1 MPSAQP
7 GRHTRS
13 GRPAAAWRAA
23 RPALLLALLLPV
35 PLAALSSNGPRVAF
49 TDSIREIPA
58 ASPGA
63 TPDPRHAAIVR
74 AALSPAET
82 SAPMDVEVALRM
94 RNFAELQARV
104 ARGEII
110 APDEMAAKYFPL
122 PADYAAVVAW
132 VGAQGLTITHQD
144 PTRLSVFV
152 RGTVRQLQDIFQMD
166 FARVAFEGGEFT
178 SAVTAP
184 NLPTSLAAALVGI
197 NGLQPHLRPHKMA
210 AAPDPRPL
218 SLNSNAPP
226 YIPSQILKAYNANS
240 LNLDGT
246 GQTIAIVIDTFP
258 ADNDL
263 TTFWTQCHVNQAIG
277 NTQHLSNVTKIQVI
291 NGSLAGVGP
300 EEATIDAELTSSL
313 APGAKIRVYATTDL
327 NPSYLSQAYQE
338 VYNDASTNPG
348 LHQLDLSYG
357 INEDQV
363 SNSELRSDGQIF
375 AALAA
380 RGVTIFASSGDGG
393 SNPNAST
400 GSYAATAAAQPGHPA
415 SDPSVT
421 GVGATTLTL
430 DLGSGNEAGE
440 TGWSIGTYSGGQ
452 AASGGGVSRV
462 FTRPTW
468 QTGPGVPSG
477 TMRLVPDV
485 AATGDPS
492 DGCYIVV
499 NGSGVIFG
507 GTSVSAPIWAGFCAL
522 LNQARA
528 AAGLDPIG
536 LLGPKI
542 YPLIGTTS
550 LRDITSG
557 NNGAYNCGPGY
568 DLVTGVGTPIMS
580 TLVQS
585 LAPAS
590 PSPAILIQPVSLT
603 IAPGQ
608 DAVFSVTAT
617 GSPLPSYQ
625 WQRETAGTS
634 TWANLGNG
642 SPYSGATAGTLT
654 VSPAITTMS
663 GDLFQCIVTN
673 TNGTATTAPA
683 ALVVS
688 YPLVVMTLAGSA
700 GNSGSTDGTG
710 TAARFTDPA
719 DVTVD
724 GAGNVYVSDT
734 DNFAIRKITPAG
746 AVTTLAGLAGARG
759 STDGTASAA
768 RFNHP
773 TGITVDGAGNVY
785 VADTDNETIRKITA
799 AGVVTTVAGQAG
811 RTGSADGTGTAAQFS
826 SPSDVNVDSAGNLY
840 IADAGNNTIRRITP
854 TGVVTT
860 VAGVAGASGS
870 TDGTGAGARFS
881 SPEGVTV
888 DGAGNL
894 YVADTNNQTI
904 RKISPAGAVTTL
916 AGAAGVSGGADGPGS
931 VARFQN
937 PSDLTVD
944 SAGNVYVAD
953 TDNHAIR
960 KISPGGTVATVAGTV
975 GTSGSG
981 DGMGTAARFF
991 YPTGVVADA
1000 GSNVYVADTDN
1011 HTVRKAA
1018 PVSAPT
1024 ISVQPQSQTAN
1035 AGDSVTFSV
1044 TATGVPAPTYQ
1055 WYLGTTALTGST
1067 ATTASLGL
1075 SNVQTGNAGS
1085 YSVVV
1090 SNLAGSVTSSAATL
1104 TVNAVTPAASTPSG
1118 SSGSGGGGGGG
1129 GLPAWFAGALA
1140 LLGAARGLT
1149 PRRTRFTG

>member
-1 MPSAQP
+1 MPPFQP
-7 GRHTRS
+7 GRHPRS

-23 RPALLLALLLPV
+23 GPALLLALLLPV
-35 PLAALSSNGPRVAF
+35 PLAALPSNGPRVAF
-49 TDSIREIPA
+49 TDSIREVPA

-63 TPDPRHAAIVR
+63 TPDPRHAAVVR
-74 AALSPAET
+74 AALSAAEA

-110 APDEMAAKYFPL
+110 PPDEMAAKYFPL

-132 VGAQGLTITHQD
+132 LDAQGLTVTHQES
-144 PTRLSVFV
+144 TRLSVFV
-152 RGTVRQLQDIFQMD
+152 RGTVAQLQEVFRMN
-166 FARVAFEGGEFT
+166 FARVAFEGGEYT

-197 NGLQPHLRPHKMA
+197 NGLQPHFRPHKMV

-218 SLNSNAPP
+218 SLTSNAPP

-263 TTFWTQCHVNQAIG
+263 TTFWTQCHVNQAID
-277 NTQHLSNVTKIQVI
+277 NTQHLNNVTKIQVI
-291 NGSLAGVGP
+291 SGSLSGVDAS
-300 EEATIDAELTSSL
+300 EVTIDAELTSSL
-313 APGAKIRVYATTDL
+313 APGAKIRIYATTDL
-327 NPSYLSQAYQE
+327 RPSYLSQAYQA
-338 VYNDASTNPG
+338 VYNDAAANPG
-348 LHQLDLSYG
+348 LHQVDLSFG
-357 INEDQV
+357 INEDQTTK
-363 SNSELRSDGQIF
+363 SERQSDAQIF

-380 RGVTIFASSGDGG
+380 RGVTVFASSGDGG

-400 GSYAATAAAQPGHPA
+400 GGYTATASPQPSHPA
-415 SDPSVT
+415 SDVSVT
-421 GVGATTLTL
+421 SVGATSLTL
-430 DLGSGNEAGE
+430 DLGSGTESGE
-440 TGWSIGTYSGGQ
+440 TGWSVSQTGSGL
-452 AASGGGVSRV
+452 AASGGGVSQY
-462 FTRPTW
+462 FTRPDW

-477 TMRLVPDV
+477 NMRLVPDV

-492 DGCYIVV
+492 RGCYIVL
-499 NGSGVIFG
+499 NGSGVVFG
-507 GTSVSAPIWAGFCAL
+507 GTSVSAPIWTGFGAL
-522 LNQARA
+522 LNQARV

-542 YPLIGTTS
+542 YPQIGTTS

-557 NNGAYNCGPGY
+557 NNGAYTCGPGY
-568 DLVTGVGTPIMS
+568 DLVTGVGAPIMS

-585 LAPAS
+585 LAPAT
-590 PSPAILIQPVSLT
+590 PSPAILIQPVGLT

-608 DAVFSVTAT
+608 DAVFTITAT
-617 GSPLPSYQ
+617 GNPLPSYQ
-625 WQRETAGTS
+625 WQREAAGTS
-634 TWANLGNG
+634 TWANLGNS

-654 VSPAITTMS
+654 VSAATTAMS
-663 GDLFQCIVTN
+663 GDLFQCVVTN
-673 TNGTATTAPA
+673 TNGTATSAPA

-688 YPLVVMTLAGSA
+688 YPLVVTTLAGSA

-710 TAARFTDPA
+710 TTARFTKPA

-734 DNFAIRKITPAG
+734 NDFTIRKITPAG

-759 STDGTASAA
+759 STDGVASAA
-768 RFNHP
+768 RFNDP
-773 TGITVDGAGNVY
+773 TGITVDSAGNVY

-811 RTGSADGTGTAAQFS
+811 RTGSADGTGTAAQFA
-826 SPSDVNVDSAGNLY
+826 SPSDVNVDAAGNLY
-840 IADAGNNTIRRITP
+840 IADADNNTIRRITP
-854 TGVVTT
+854 AGDVTT
-860 VAGVAGASGS
+860 VAGLAGASGS
-870 TDGTGAGARFS
+870 TDGTGAAARFS
-881 SPEGVTV
+881 SPEGVAV

-916 AGAAGVSGGADGPGS
+916 AGAAGLSGGGDGPGS
-931 VARFQN
+931 VARFQY

-944 SAGNVYVAD
+944 GAGNVYVAD

-960 KISPGGTVATVAGTV
+960 KITPAGTVATVAGTV
-975 GTSGSG
+975 GTSGSS

-991 YPTGVVADA
+991 YPTGVAADA
-1000 GSNVYVADTDN
+1000 GGNVYVADTDN

-1024 ISVQPQSQTAN
+1024 ITVQPQSQTVN
-1035 AGDSVTFSV
+1035 AGDSATFSV
-1044 TATGVPAPTYQ
+1044 TAAGVPAPTYQ
-1055 WYLGTTALTGST
+1055 WYYGTTALTGTT
-1067 ATTASLGL
+1067 ATSASLGL
-1075 SNVQTGNAGS
+1075 SNVSAANTGS
-1085 YSVVV
+1085 YSVVI

-1104 TVNAVTPAASTPSG
+1104 TVNAISTPASASG
-1118 SSGSGGGGGGG
+1118 SSGGGGGGG
-1129 GLPAWFAGALA
+1129 AIAPWFLAAAL
-1140 LLGAARGLT
+1140 LLGALRVAMPRPNARRAE
-1149 PRRTRFTG
+1149 RR

>member
-1 MPSAQP
+1 MPP
-7 GRHTRS
+7 PS
-13 GRPAAAWRAA
+13 GHRPDPSRPAAAWRAA
-23 RPALLLALLLPV
+23 GLALLLALLPPS
-35 PLAALSSNGPRVAF
+35 PLAALPSNGPRVPF
-49 TDSIREIPA
+49 TDSIREVPTLT
-58 ASPGA
+58 PGA
-63 TPDPRHAAIVR
+63 TRDPNRAAVVR
-74 AALSPAET
+74 ATLSAAEAA
-82 SAPMDVEVALRM
+82 APIDVEVALRM

-104 ARGEII
+104 AHGEII
-110 APDEMAAKYFPL
+110 PSDELAAKYFPL
-122 PADYAAVVAW
+122 PADYVAVTAW
-132 VGAQGLTITHQD
+132 LQARGLTITRTE
-144 PTRLSVFV
+144 PTGLSVFA
-152 RGTVRQLQDIFQMD
+152 RGTVQQLEDVFQMS
-166 FARVAFEGGEFT
+166 FARVAFKWGEYT

-184 NLPTSLAAALVGI
+184 SLPTSLAAALVGI
-197 NGLQPHLRPHKMA
+197 NGLQPHLRPHKLA
-210 AAPDPRPL
+210 AAAEARPF
-218 SLNSNAPP
+218 SLTSNRAP
-226 YIPSQILKAYNANS
+226 YIPSQILKAYSANGI
-240 LNLDGT
+240 NLDGT
-246 GQTIAIVIDTFP
+246 GETIAIVIDTFP
-258 ADNDL
+258 ADSDL
-263 TTFWTQCHVNQAIG
+263 TTFWTQCGVSQSLNNI
-277 NTQHLSNVTKIQVI
+277 TKIQVI
-291 NGSLAGVGP
+291 NGSLAGTDP
-300 EEATIDAELTSSL
+300 SEATIDAELTSSL
-313 APGAKIRVYATTDL
+313 APGAKIRIYATTNLDPAL
-327 NPSYLSQAYQE
+327 LSQAYQE
-338 VYNDASTNPG
+338 VYNDAATNPG

-363 SNSELRSDGQIF
+363 TSGELRSDGQIF

-380 RGVTIFASSGDGG
+380 RGVTICASSGDGG

-400 GSYAATAAAQPGHPA
+400 GSYSATAAAQPSHPA

-421 GVGATTLTL
+421 AVGATTLVL
-430 DLGSGNEAGE
+430 DLATGQESSE
-440 TGWSIGTYSGGQ
+440 TGWSVGTYSGGQ

-485 AATGDPS
+485 SSTGDPS

-499 NGSGVIFG
+499 GGKGLVFG
-507 GTSVSAPIWAGFCAL
+507 GTSVSAPTWTGFCAL

-557 NNGAYNCGPGY
+557 NNGIYTAGAGY
-568 DLVTGVGTPIMS
+568 DLVTGVGVPIMS
-580 TLVQS
+580 ALVPS

-608 DAVFSVTAT
+608 DAVFSLTAT

-642 SPYSGATAGTLT
+642 SPYAGATSGTLT
-654 VSPAITTMS
+654 VSAATTAMS
-663 GDLFQCIVTN
+663 GDLFQCVVTN
-673 TNGTATTAPA
+673 TNGTATSAPA

-688 YPLVVMTLAGSA
+688 YPLVVTTLAGSA

-734 DNFAIRKITPAG
+734 NDFTIRKITPAG
-746 AVTTLAGLAGARG
+746 TVTTLAGQAGARG

-773 TGITVDGAGNVY
+773 TGIAVDGAGNVY

-811 RTGSADGTGTAAQFS
+811 RTGSADGTGTAAQFA
-826 SPSDVNVDSAGNLY
+826 SPSDVNVDTAGNLY
-840 IADAGNNTIRRITP
+840 VADADNNTIRRITP
-854 TGVVTT
+854 AGVVTT
-860 VAGVAGASGS
+860 FAGVAGASGS

-888 DGAGNL
+888 DSAGNL

-904 RKISPAGAVTTL
+904 RKITPAGAVTTL
-916 AGAAGVSGGADGPGS
+916 AGAVGLSGGADGPSS
-931 VARFQN
+931 VARFQD

-944 SAGNVYVAD
+944 GVGNIYVAD

-960 KISPGGTVATVAGTV
+960 KITPAGAVATVAGTV
-975 GTSGSG
+975 GTSGSS

-991 YPTGVVADA
+991 YPTGVAADA
-1000 GSNVYVADTDN
+1000 GGNVYLADTDN

-1018 PVSAPT
+1018 PVAAPVIT
-1024 ISVQPQSQTAN
+1024 VQPQSQSVD
-1035 AGDSVTFSV
+1035 AGTNVTFSV

-1055 WYLGTTALTGST
+1055 WYNGSAPIGA
-1067 ATTASLGL
+1067 ATSSTYSL
-1075 SNVQTGNAGS
+1075 NNAQPANAGS

-1104 TVNAVTPAASTPSG
+1104 TVAAVSTAVSTPSA
-1118 SSGSGGGGGGG
+1118 SSSGGGGGGG
-1129 GLPAWFAGALA
+1129 GALA
-1140 LLGAARGLT
+1140 PWFVAAFFLLGAL
-1149 PRRTRFTG
+1149 RRAAGRRSAPQVELR